1 MELVVVGR
9 GGDAEGSSVVT
20 EAGGSRGLNK

>member
-9 GGDAEGSSVVT
+9 GGDAEGSSIVT
-20 EAGGSRGLNK
+20 RAGGSGGLNK